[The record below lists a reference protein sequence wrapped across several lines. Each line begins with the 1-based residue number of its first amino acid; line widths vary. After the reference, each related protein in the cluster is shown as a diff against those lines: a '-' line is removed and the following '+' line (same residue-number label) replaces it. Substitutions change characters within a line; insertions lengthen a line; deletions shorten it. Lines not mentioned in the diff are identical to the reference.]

1 MTTKRMTWDQ
11 IVEEY
16 PDMWVA
22 IANPVVDGDHPDI
35 LEGDVVAVANDDEI
49 GSVKSAHRGEGLR
62 YRRTTESGWN
72 GIFYADFSIKTV

>member
-1 MTTKRMTWDQ
+1 MITRRMTWDQ
-11 IVEEY
+11 MVKEY

-22 IANPVVDGDHPDI
+22 IANPVFDGDHPDI
-35 LEGDVVAVANDDEI
+35 LEGDVVAVASDDDI
-49 GSVKSAHRGEGLR
+49 GDVKAEHRGEGLR